1 MTRASSSAA
10 RLASTSDRRTDA
22 PERVLGFPD
31 AHADD
36 LGAVGPQGARELVVD
51 PRREDLDGDGQVV
64 IGSEQ
69 YITPDCT
76 NPITECANSSWYQ
89 WTAGFPT
96 FPGVYDT
103 TNEQTFEPSEYLAG
117 EAVVEEL

>member
-1 MTRASSSAA
+1 MTVDLRGTWTLVELDDSSPAA
-10 RLASTSDRRTDA
+10 
-22 PERVLGFPD
+22 
-31 AHADD
+31 
-36 LGAVGPQGARELVVD
+36 GPRGPVHLTF
-51 PRREDLDGDGQVV
+51 DGDGQVV